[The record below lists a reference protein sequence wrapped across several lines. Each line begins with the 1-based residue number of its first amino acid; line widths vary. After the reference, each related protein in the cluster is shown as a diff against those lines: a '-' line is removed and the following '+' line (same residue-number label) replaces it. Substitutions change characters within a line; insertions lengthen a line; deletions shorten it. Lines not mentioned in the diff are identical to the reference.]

1 MQYSITQTQL
11 TCINIIIRTLQE
23 AINRECFSENE
34 INNILKTIEKLT
46 NKEEYN

>member
-23 AINRECFSENE
+23 AINRECFSEDE
-34 INNILKTIEKLT
+34 INNILKTIKKLT
-46 NKEEYN
+46 NNAT

>member
-23 AINRECFSENE
+23 AINRECFAEDE

-46 NKEEYN
+46 NNST